1 MLGIGLS
8 QIMPPKEDATQ
19 EEIDIIE
26 SWSFS
31 LSEYLHDELETLRS
45 DYAEANFDKLPDAI
59 IAERLA
65 ALNKHEELIKD
76 TQEMAHYFDD
86 EIAKLAKGDPTP
98 LRIDPQLSARP
109 GFEHYTIISVKECE
123 NVIRASIRKS
133 KKSNSGFD
141 SGQQDKQ
148 QANVKP
154 WLIPDPNDPPTK
166 IDWHPAARYFARQ
179 HIADDHKLL
188 NNKAS
193 LAKKVQKSLADH
205 KIYKRGKEKLPTPE
219 TIRNAFMGA
228 KFK

>member
-1 MLGIGLS
+1 MLGIGLF

-31 LSEYLHDELETLRS
+31 LSEYLHEEYDLLDS
-45 DYAEANFDKLPDAI
+45 KYAEAKLDKLSAEI
-59 IAERLA
+59 IAEKLA
-65 ALNKHEELIKD
+65 AFDKFKSQIKD
-76 TQEMAHYFDD
+76 AGEIAPYLDD

-148 QANVKP
+148 QAHAKP
-154 WLIPDPNDPPTK
+154 WLIPDPNDPSTK

-179 HIADDHKLL
+179 HIAADHKLL
-188 NNKAS
+188 NNKAL

-205 KIYKRGKEKLPTPE
+205 KIYKRGKEKQPTPE
-219 TIRNAFMGA
+219 TIRNAFVGVE
-228 KFK
+228 FK